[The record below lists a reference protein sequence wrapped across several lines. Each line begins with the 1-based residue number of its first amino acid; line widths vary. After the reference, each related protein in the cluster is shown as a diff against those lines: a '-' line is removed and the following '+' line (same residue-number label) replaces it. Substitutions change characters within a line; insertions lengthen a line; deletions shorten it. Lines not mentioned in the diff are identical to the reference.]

1 MFLGCLLFGCFD
13 SGIQAVLSFLVLCS
27 MIVDN
32 AGLDGMILKGDAGIG
47 SAVVSWA
54 WFSMEISLLDLVTSC
69 PFGLSM

>member
-47 SAVVSWA
+47 L
-54 WFSMEISLLDLVTSC
+54 SLIHI
-69 PFGLSM
+69 